1 MVERENVGEGEN
13 EVSNGGEVQDCV
25 FDGAVDYGETVED
38 DGEEEEDGDGGVEED
53 GDEVVEEDGD
63 GVVEEDAD
71 DD

>member
-25 FDGAVDYGETVED
+25 FDGAVDYVERVEE
-38 DGEEEEDGDGGVEED
+38 DGEEDEDGDG
-53 GDEVVEEDGD
+53 VVGEDGD